1 MGKTVDITDKLTFD
15 ENPSFKIKGQNIE
28 VNSDAPTVLK
38 IMRLMQED
46 DFENHIIEA
55 YELLFTEKERKKL
68 EKLKLSFNDFNV
80 VIQTAM
86 SLAAGTYDEE
96 DTEQGEAEIH
106 TTTL

>member
-38 IMRLMQED
+38 IMGLMQED

-55 YELLFTEKERKKL
+55 YELLFAEKERKKI

-96 DTEQGEAEIH
+96 DTERGE
-106 TTTL
+106 